1 MVIISCYYT
10 NYLYLN
16 IVSKVIFEWATMG
29 ETTIMSKLIFLVFI
43 LWLRVVKPWFLR
55 MYIMGV
61 RNRHDGTSSQ
71 KNMDLQVIPL

>member
-1 MVIISCYYT
+1 MVILSCDYT

-16 IVSKVIFEWATMG
+16 IISKVIFKWATMS
-29 ETTIMSKLIFLVFI
+29 ETTIMSKHIFLVFI

-55 MYIMGV
+55 IYIMGV

-71 KNMDLQVIPL
+71 KNMDLQVISL

>member
-1 MVIISCYYT
+1 
-10 NYLYLN
+10 
-16 IVSKVIFEWATMG
+16 MG